1 MTNNSVNFCVTSKK
15 MIEFKGTFN
24 VCESNIEQ
32 FSLFCFLS
40 YCIKPLH

>member
-24 VCESNIEQ
+24 VCESNIESS
-32 FSLFCFLS
+32 FELDHFF
-40 YCIKPLH
+40 